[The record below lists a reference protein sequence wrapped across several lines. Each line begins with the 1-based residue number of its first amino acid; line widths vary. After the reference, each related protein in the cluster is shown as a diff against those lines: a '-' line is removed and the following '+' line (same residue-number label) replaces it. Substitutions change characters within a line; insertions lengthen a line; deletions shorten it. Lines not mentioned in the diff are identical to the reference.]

1 VRCGVG
7 CRCGSDPALLWLW
20 CRPVATALIRPL
32 ACEPPYA
39 VGAVLEKAKR
49 QKRKENSELTSSH
62 RHTKTATAYRA
73 MILNSDLK
81 TRRKDFL
88 QLQIYRRCNK
98 KMSRRSRNSFSGPT
112 APARSPTIGRK
123 ILIAEFSQRSQ
134 ESDSPIELSSPG
146 GSVQGR

>member
-1 VRCGVG
+1 MVKHSVKRGKCLSGENTRYWKYTLHHVVRIQ
-7 CRCGSDPALLWLW
+7 P
-20 CRPVATALIRPL
+20 
-32 ACEPPYA
+32 
-39 VGAVLEKAKR
+39 R
-49 QKRKENSELTSSH
+49 QRSRKTELTSSH